1 MNEIDVMEKKET
13 VESDTINYE
22 QLRVQL
28 KGMRRQR
35 NITSKTG
42 WWIDQLIW

>member
-1 MNEIDVMEKKET
+1 MNGTDVKEKKET

-22 QLRVQL
+22 QLRVHL

-35 NITSKTG
+35 NGTSKTD
-42 WWIDQLIW
+42 W